1 MHACSFGLRGGWLAG
16 HRGLLPLCW
25 KQVALRGYVVAR
37 MEVDKRVS
45 TALCQTDAIMGT
57 RGLTFG
63 FEITNVDIDS
73 AVVCSRLPSIA
84 IARHTSEPTRTNR
97 WDSIAQLSLP
107 SCELCVCNSRQLA
120 QLSLGDLGWS
130 LSRLG
135 LGLHLTTRPGLR
147 RCPSLLRTLR
157 RRLLQCNAG
166 DVSRSAVERAWNGR
180 TRLTVLLGASSVV
193 SSTIRVSLALCHCSS
208 PSSYSMNSS

>member
-1 MHACSFGLRGGWLAG
+1 MKSTVLYMHACSFGLRGGWLAG

-84 IARHTSEPTRTNR
+84 MARHTSEPTRTNR

-135 LGLHLTTRPGLR
+135 LSSRWGRAAQPITMGAKAAGRAR
-147 RCPSLLRTLR
+147 ASARAPSR
-157 RRLLQCNAG
+157 RRRILCRSARSCNAAARRG
-166 DVSRSAVERAWNGR
+166 RRGHPALQAPILSR
-180 TRLTVLLGASSVV
+180 
-193 SSTIRVSLALCHCSS
+193 
-208 PSSYSMNSS
+208 

>member
-63 FEITNVDIDS
+63 FEITNVDFDS
-73 AVVCSRLPSIA
+73 AVVCSRLPFIA
-84 IARHTSEPTRTNR
+84 ITTHTSVSACTN
-97 WDSIAQLSLP
+97 QL
-107 SCELCVCNSRQLA
+107 
-120 QLSLGDLGWS
+120 
-130 LSRLG
+130 
-135 LGLHLTTRPGLR
+135 LT
-147 RCPSLLRTLR
+147 
-157 RRLLQCNAG
+157 
-166 DVSRSAVERAWNGR
+166 
-180 TRLTVLLGASSVV
+180 
-193 SSTIRVSLALCHCSS
+193 
-208 PSSYSMNSS
+208 